1 MNIQDHCSDF
11 LTGASK
17 SLFSGDPEIRDFL
30 QDISENIDFAFQPIV
45 TINTGKCYGYEAL
58 LRGHEKLG
66 FKSIR
71 ALFDYAYD
79 KRILHCIDTFLR
91 AAAIEK
97 FSLLEDGGGA
107 LLFYNLDNR
116 ILDSDDYQPGNT
128 VQLLSAHG
136 LTPRSVCF
144 EISEADDV
152 SRNDQTMR
160 TLENYRNQSFTLAI
174 DDFGTGYSGLQL
186 LYQCQPNY
194 LKIDRFFISGITED
208 GKKRL
213 FVSRLVELAHVLSI
227 VVVAEGVETE
237 KEFFTCKDIG
247 CDLVQGYFV
256 SKPMV
261 DIDLLSSSY
270 EKVKILSS
278 KDRRARK
285 ANSQLLR
292 EGWEHIDPIS
302 LDAPMSS
309 LFNAFMVNKSLSF
322 LPVVDQAGRP
332 VGIVRDKDIKN
343 YAYSPF
349 GRDLIRNAAYKK
361 FLSDFVTK
369 CPMADIRMTTEKI
382 LELFALYGNPEGI
395 FITDDFKYV
404 AFLQAGALLRM
415 VNEKNLT
422 QARDQNPLTKLPGNN
437 AINGYVTDAV
447 DNMLSAWTFVYFDF
461 NDFKPFNDTYGFRQ
475 GDRAIL
481 LFAELMRKI
490 LSAEDIFLGHVG
502 GDDYFAAFRDMESA
516 AVRTLIESLL
526 KHFSDD
532 AASFYDAAA
541 RKKGCIVA
549 KDRHG
554 KQRSFPLL
562 SCSAVILDLPA
573 GYTRCS
579 SDDVLGLIAGMK
591 KEAKASPDFICH
603 ASLAGTKAPL
613 APSAVVAQPKP
624 TLAMA
629 SPQIGKRPSSLKQR
643 PGDGAIIHSNAS

>member
-11 LTGASK
+11 LTGANR
-17 SLFSGDPEIRDFL
+17 SLFTGDSEIKDFL
-30 QDISENIDFAFQPIV
+30 QDISDHIDFAFQPIV

-66 FKSIR
+66 FESIR
-71 ALFDYAYD
+71 AVFDYAYD

-128 VQLLSAHG
+128 VQLLSSHG

-237 KEFFTCKDIG
+237 KEFYTCKDIG

-256 SKPMV
+256 SKPMI
-261 DIDLLSSSY
+261 DIDALSSSY

-292 EGWEHIDPIS
+292 EGWEHIAPLR

-309 LFNAFMVNKSLSF
+309 LFNAFLVNKSLSF
-322 LPVVDQAGRP
+322 LPVIDHAGNP

-349 GRDLIRNAAYKK
+349 GKDLIRNAAYKK
-361 FLSDFVTK
+361 SLSDFITK
-369 CPMADIRMTTEKI
+369 CPIADIRMTTEKI

-481 LFAELMRKI
+481 LFAELMRKS
-490 LSAEDIFLGHVG
+490 LGAEDIFLGHVG
-502 GDDYFAAFRDMESA
+502 GDDYFAAFRDMESD
-516 AVRTLIESLL
+516 AVRAMIESLL

-554 KQRSFPLL
+554 KHRRFPLL
-562 SCSAVILDLPA
+562 TCSAVILDLPA

-624 TLAMA
+624 ALAMA
-629 SPQIGKRPSSLKQR
+629 SPQLGKRPAPLKKP
-643 PGDGAIIHSNAS
+643 PGDTTIIHSNAS